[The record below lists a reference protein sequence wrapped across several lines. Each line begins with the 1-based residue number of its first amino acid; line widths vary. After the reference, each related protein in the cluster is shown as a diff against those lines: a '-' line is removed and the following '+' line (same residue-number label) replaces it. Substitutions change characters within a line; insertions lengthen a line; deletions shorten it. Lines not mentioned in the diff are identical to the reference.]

1 MPPFSF
7 LTAIIISGPSRAGA
21 ETHAINL
28 VKDSTLDSNISVLG
42 PVEAPLFLLRGQYRF
57 RLLLK
62 AKSRRRLNNFTRN
75 LVKNC
80 PTPPNLRLIIDVD
93 PYTFV

>member
-7 LTAIIISGPSRAGA
+7 LTAIIISGSSKARA
-21 ETHAINL
+21 ESYAINL
-28 VKDSTLDSNISVLG
+28 TKAHISDDNISVFG

-62 AKSRRRLNNFTRN
+62 AKSRNILNDFTRN
-75 LVKNC
+75 LLKNC
-80 PTPPNLRLIIDVD
+80 PTPANVRLIIDVD